1 MLTNLTNVTNT
12 TNVTNVTNVTNITN
26 PTNVT
31 NTTNETNVTTITDMT
46 NIEIQKIIPH
56 RYPFLLVD
64 RILEVTPGER
74 AVGIKNVTI
83 NEPFF
88 QGHFP
93 GNPIMPGVL
102 IVEAMAQVAGVAGLL
117 APENKGKL
125 GLFAGIEKMKFKKQ
139 VTPGDILV
147 MEAVFLAM
155 KMGVWRVKVSA
166 KVDNKIAAEGEI
178 RVVIVDNRQTD
189 SSV

>member
-1 MLTNLTNVTNT
+1 ML
-12 TNVTNVTNVTNITN
+12 
-26 PTNVT
+26 
-31 NTTNETNVTTITDMT
+31 T
-46 NIEIQKIIPH
+46 NIEIQEILPH
-56 RYPFLLVD
+56 RYPFMLVD
-64 RILEVTPGER
+64 KILEVKPGEW

-125 GLFAGIEKMKFKKQ
+125 GLFAGIENMKFKKQ
-139 VTPGDILV
+139 VLPGDTLV
-147 MEAVFLAM
+147 MEAEFLAL
-155 KMGVWRVKVSA
+155 KMGIGKVRVSA
-166 KVDNKIAAEGEI
+166 KVDGKIAAVGEI
-178 RVVIVDNRQTD
+178 KVAIIDRDKT
-189 SSV
+189 